1 MPSRRSHSKSHHGCT
16 QCKGR
21 QIKCD
26 EVRPICGSCR
36 RKQLPCNFQSFA
48 PQTSPQPSIADAI
61 LGHRDSFVLPL
72 LDLEL
77 LHHWHTVTGNY
88 LADAKPLQDVIRTV
102 MPQEGLANPF
112 LMHSILAVSALHRA
126 HSAPLS
132 HRQMY
137 SEAATMHH
145 SRSLALCTPLF
156 KNITRQ
162 NCHALFALSCLVP
175 VFVFASRNPSK
186 NPRIQSLTA
195 VVEAFRLVRGAASVV
210 NQARLWL
217 EQGPLQLLLRIGQCQ
232 MPIAT
237 AAERYARALHEQ
249 LQSLDHNLPQAGPSL
264 NSESFTPALNS
275 SIKNLID
282 LLQLYLRS
290 GDSRAIMAW
299 PVVVDPSYFDS
310 LLRTER
316 IALLTLAFYGCSLR
330 ILSGHWWLE
339 SWGELLFQLARDHLS
354 EADKDLLNLR
364 NLPT

>member
-88 LADAKPLQDVIRTV
+88 LADAKPLQDVIPTV

-132 HRQMY
+132 HRQILCIRV
-137 SEAATMHH
+137 SEPKQKPEDPK
-145 SRSLALCTPLF
+145 S
-156 KNITRQ
+156 
-162 NCHALFALSCLVP
+162 
-175 VFVFASRNPSK
+175 
-186 NPRIQSLTA
+186 
-195 VVEAFRLVRGAASVV
+195 
-210 NQARLWL
+210 
-217 EQGPLQLLLRIGQCQ
+217 
-232 MPIAT
+232 
-237 AAERYARALHEQ
+237 
-249 LQSLDHNLPQAGPSL
+249 D
-264 NSESFTPALNS
+264 
-275 SIKNLID
+275 
-282 LLQLYLRS
+282 RS
-290 GDSRAIMAW
+290 GRSVQVSSWGRLCREPGQIVA
-299 PVVVDPSYFDS
+299 
-310 LLRTER
+310 RTR
-316 IALLTLAFYGCSLR
+316 TLAALAADWSVSNADSNSGRTLCSG
-330 ILSGHWWLE
+330 S
-339 SWGELLFQLARDHLS
+339 A
-354 EADKDLLNLR
+354 
-364 NLPT
+364 